1 MNCLGKNNILYNL
14 QSAVSFFNNDTLLI
28 NFDENIT
35 SEIIFDTSSSY
46 IFRKKDTSG
55 LAAGAIIAI
64 ILVLLIVVAVT
75 LGLFFRNKLLWRHRI
90 NSTKIK
96 NYQPLISLIYLLL
109 LLSNFIIINLVIN
122 LT

>member
-64 ILVLLIVVAVT
+64 ILVLLIIVAVT
-75 LGLFFRNKLLWRHRI
+75 FGLFFRNKLLWRHR
-90 NSTKIK
+90 NDFQESTVQKLK
-96 NYQPLISLIYLLL
+96 TTSH
-109 LLSNFIIINLVIN
+109 
-122 LT
+122 